1 MNVDG
6 GSNSSARVMRLS
18 TAAAFGAFAFAAFG
32 AGDKGWGGDD
42 GRPRGLAA
50 QVDYNA
56 LKTTTTEAA
65 PKQQTRP
72 QNNDRQHPKTMTTK
86 TPKQ

>member
-32 AGDKGWGGDD
+32 AGDKGWS
-42 GRPRGLAA
+42 
-50 QVDYNA
+50 
-56 LKTTTTEAA
+56 
-65 PKQQTRP
+65 
-72 QNNDRQHPKTMTTK
+72 
-86 TPKQ
+86 